1 MLMMETG
8 GMMDEFD
15 AIPDVKPDLNM
26 LMNRPLTG
34 GPDGLS
40 AKSSPPSTCSGGLD
54 PYAPIIGCG
63 GTTNIVPATSPNHGM
78 LLIQMTI
85 IDKIIIVNSRAFLL
99 PFVE

>member
-1 MLMMETG
+1 
-8 GMMDEFD
+8 MDEFD

-34 GPDGLS
+34 GLDGLS

-54 PYAPIIGCG
+54 PYASMMGCG
-63 GTTNIVPATSPNHGM
+63 GTTNILPATSPNHGM
-78 LLIQMTI
+78 LLIQMAI

-99 PFVE
+99 SFVK